1 MQPPKEQD
9 RQRRRYAA
17 RRESILSLVANA
29 GAAGISSAQI
39 YTQLGLCNRLVGTL
53 VSQYK
58 AAGLLHSAGSPMSR
72 LYFTDAA
79 LASARQAE
87 LDETEDE
94 RRRQAAEQA
103 RERTREADR
112 RRQAARRA
120 VKRREDELLGRIAS
134 LEQEL
139 AERAQAG
146 AETAAPPPAQP
157 SKKRRSRTLP
167 PGVQPKK
174 GPLRASDPRPGLHQV
189 IMQPAP
195 LPAPVA
201 IAEAQRRPSGEVIVP
216 ANVKRTVAP
225 SPPGRYE
232 ASGPVIG
239 GFATLRPGHYL
250 PEAGFSSY
258 LDLGAA

>member
-17 RRESILSLVANA
+17 RRESILNLVTNA

-39 YTQLGLCNRLVGTL
+39 YTQLGLCKRLVGTL

-58 AAGLLHSAGSPMSR
+58 AAGFLHSAGSPMSR

-79 LASARQAE
+79 LATTRQAE
-87 LDETEDE
+87 LDATEGE

-103 RERTREADR
+103 LERTREADR
-112 RRQAARRA
+112 RRQAAWRET
-120 VKRREDELLGRIAS
+120 KRRENELLGRIAS

-139 AERAQAG
+139 ARRPQADDNA
-146 AETAAPPPAQP
+146 AEPLAAQP
-157 SKKRRSRTLP
+157 QKKRRSRGLP

-174 GPLRASDPRPGLHQV
+174 GALRASDPRPGLHQV
-189 IMQPAP
+189 IVQPAP

-201 IAEAQRRPSGEVIVP
+201 IVEAQRRPSGEVIVP
-216 ANVKRTVAP
+216 DNVKRTVVP
-225 SPPGRYE
+225 VRPGRYE
-232 ASGPVIG
+232 VSGPVVG

-258 LDLGAA
+258 LDGGAK

>member
-1 MQPPKEQD
+1 MQPPRQED

-17 RRESILSLVANA
+17 RRESILNLVASA

-87 LDETEDE
+87 LDATEGE

-103 RERTREADR
+103 AERTREADR
-112 RRQAARRA
+112 RRQAAWRA
-120 VKRREDELLGRIAS
+120 AKRRENELLGRIAS

-139 AERAQAG
+139 AQRPRAG
-146 AETAAPPPAQP
+146 TEAAASPTAQP
-157 SKKRRSRTLP
+157 VKHRRSRVLP

-174 GPLRASDPRPGLHQV
+174 GALRASDARPGLQQV
-189 IMQPAP
+189 IVQPAP

-225 SPPGRYE
+225 TPPGRYE

-250 PEAGFSSY
+250 PEAGFSAY
-258 LDLGAA
+258 LEATAK